1 MYRLPIIC
9 MKLKKENYRGAW
21 VPQYVKRLTLDF
33 GLGHDVTVH
42 EMEFQVGL
50 RAASTEPAWD
60 CLVSLSL
67 LRPPPP
73 TPRALPLPPSLFLK
87 INK

>member
-1 MYRLPIIC
+1 

-67 LRPPPP
+67 SRPPPP
-73 TPRALPLPPSLFLK
+73 PHRSCSSSPSLSLK